1 MKGDFRLAL
10 VVLIDR
16 LCEMEGMAASKALEE
31 WDELRGSDW
40 VAATTNDP
48 SPWDR
53 PTHGYVIVNGVT
65 GARYGQVYSSKGGAK
80 SSYNH
85 RSEVRWHGAPKF
97 DDQTEY
103 LLKRLVIAD
112 E

>member
-1 MKGDFRLAL
+1 MKDNR
-10 VVLIDR
+10 
-16 LCEMEGMAASKALEE
+16 
-31 WDELRGSDW
+31 
-40 VAATTNDP
+40 
-48 SPWDR
+48 
-53 PTHGYVIVNGVT
+53 THGYVIVHAET
-65 GARYGQVYSSKGGAK
+65 GDRLGQVYSSKGGAK

-97 DDQTEY
+97 NDQTEY